1 MLCGSLDF
9 VTPLGAFYEVQFYH
23 EDEQQGVA
31 EVGEG
36 RQGQGNPDWVTLKQG
51 GYFVFSASRK
61 P

>member
-9 VTPLGAFYEVQFYH
+9 VTPLGTFSEVQFYH
-23 EDEQQGVA
+23 EDEQQGVG

-36 RQGQGNPDWVTLKQG
+36 RQSQGNPDWVTLKQG